1 VYRHCF
7 VIDACFFLA
16 VGHYGSPIA
25 LLIVVLKIT
34 VQDEPKTVTLRL
46 EGRIAGSWVAEFD
59 RTWHS
64 LAPSLE
70 SKKLRVDLREVSYI
84 DARGQQILSDICK
97 NTGADFQTDSM
108 WIDWMVQEARQG
120 NHEKSKGEPK

>member
-1 VYRHCF
+1 M
-7 VIDACFFLA
+7 
-16 VGHYGSPIA
+16 
-25 LLIVVLKIT
+25 LKIT

-70 SKKLRVDLREVSYI
+70 SKKLRVDLRGVSYI
-84 DARGQQILSDICK
+84 DAGGQQILSDIYK
-97 NTGADFQTDSM
+97 KVGADFQTNSI
-108 WIDWMVQEARQG
+108 WIDWIVQEARQG
-120 NHEKSKGEPK
+120 NHKKVKGAPK